1 MLTNRNVILGVTGG
15 IAAYKAAELCR
26 ELMRRGA
33 AVQVVMTA
41 NATRFVSPLTF
52 QALSNQPV
60 ITDLFAP
67 WSQPGIGHISLADRA
82 ELVLVAPA
90 TANIIGKVANGLADD
105 MLTTLIMA
113 TKAPVLFAPAMN
125 VNMFENMIVQE
136 NLKKLV
142 RRGYL
147 LVEPAVGELACGW
160 EGKGRLAET
169 ADIAEEAEC
178 ALSAKDFLGRRVMV
192 TAGPTRE
199 PIDPVRYLTNY
210 SSGKMGYAVARVA
223 RRRGA
228 DTVLISGPTALPP
241 PFGVRFIQVNTA
253 REMYKASLKEAEW
266 ADVIIKASAVADYR
280 PLDPVNTKIKKT
292 KGQEKLSLELTE
304 NPDILSEIGRRKGGR
319 ILVGFAAETSDLVKN
334 ARTKLKE
341 KKLDLIVANDVTRP
355 GAGFNFDTNIVLI
368 IDQKGKAH
376 RWPRMNK
383 VDVAEK
389 IFDRIQS
396 LQEKRKQS

>member
-1 MLTNRNVILGVTGG
+1 MLTNRQIVLGVTGG

-26 ELMRRGA
+26 ELIRRGA
-33 AVQVVMTA
+33 VVQVVMTE

-60 ITDLFAP
+60 FTDLFALS
-67 WSQPGIGHISLADRA
+67 SQPGIGHISLADRA

-105 MLTTLIMA
+105 LLSTLIMA
-113 TKAPVLFAPAMN
+113 TQAPVLFAPAMN
-125 VNMFENMIVQE
+125 VNMYENMIVQE
-136 NLKKLV
+136 NLKKLL

-147 LVEPAVGELACGW
+147 LTEPAVGELACGW
-160 EGKGRLAET
+160 EGKGRLANL
-169 ADIAEEAEC
+169 ADIVEEVEC
-178 ALSAKDFLGRRVMV
+178 ALSAKDFLGKRVMV

-210 SSGKMGYAVARVA
+210 SSGKMGYAAARVA

-253 REMYKASLKEAEW
+253 REMFKASLKEAEW

-280 PLDPVNTKIKKT
+280 PLNPVTKKIKKA
-292 KGQEKLSLELTE
+292 KGQEQLTLELTE
-304 NPDILSEIGRRKGGR
+304 NPDILFEIGRRKGGR

-341 KKLDLIVANDVTRP
+341 KNLDLIVANDVTQP
-355 GAGFNFDTNIVLI
+355 GAGFGGDTNIVLI
-368 IDQKGKAH
+368 VDQEGKAH
-376 RWPRMNK
+376 RWPRMSK

-396 LQEKRKQS
+396 LLEKRKQS